1 MKKVKLSELGE
12 IVGGSTPSTKDS
24 NNYDGDISWITPKDL
39 AGYTK
44 MYIGKGER
52 SITEKGFKSCSTKML
67 PKNSILF
74 TSRAPIGYIAIA
86 ENDLCTNQGFKSII
100 PNEKVNYL
108 FLYYLLKYNKD
119 KIESYGSGT
128 TFKEVSGNVM
138 KNIEV
143 EIPDSVIQQEKIANI
158 LYSID
163 KKIELNNQINDNL
176 LKICNCIF
184 HNYLDENETKIEYKK
199 IIDIAD
205 CVITGKTPSTKNK
218 ELWKDEIPF
227 ITIPDMHNQVFTI
240 ETERKISRVGAKSII
255 PKDSISV
262 SCIATV
268 GLVSINTEDS
278 QTNQQINSIVL
289 KNEYDLYYLYEYLSE
304 QEGFLKNI
312 AGGSTT
318 YNINKNMFENIEVP
332 YLPID
337 KMKDFYNTVRQMFDS
352 IKEKQ
357 LENKKLSIMRD
368 TLLPKLMNG
377 EIDLDKVQI

>member
-176 LKICNCIF
+176 LKV
-184 HNYLDENETKIEYKK
+184 
-199 IIDIAD
+199 A
-205 CVITGKTPSTKNK
+205 
-218 ELWKDEIPF
+218 
-227 ITIPDMHNQVFTI
+227 
-240 ETERKISRVGAKSII
+240 
-255 PKDSISV
+255 
-262 SCIATV
+262 
-268 GLVSINTEDS
+268 
-278 QTNQQINSIVL
+278 
-289 KNEYDLYYLYEYLSE
+289 
-304 QEGFLKNI
+304 
-312 AGGSTT
+312 
-318 YNINKNMFENIEVP
+318 
-332 YLPID
+332 
-337 KMKDFYNTVRQMFDS
+337 
-352 IKEKQ
+352 
-357 LENKKLSIMRD
+357 
-368 TLLPKLMNG
+368 
-377 EIDLDKVQI
+377 